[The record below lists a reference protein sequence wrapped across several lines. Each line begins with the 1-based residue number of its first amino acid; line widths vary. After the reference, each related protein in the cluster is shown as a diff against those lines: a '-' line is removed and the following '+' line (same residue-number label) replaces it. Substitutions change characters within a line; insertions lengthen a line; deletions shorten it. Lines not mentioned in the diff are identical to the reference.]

1 MSPGP
6 PSERVPGY
14 VQWPSPSLS
23 HGHFIGGGDKIKL
36 IWWIGLRNDS
46 VALFHVCAFNHV
58 YTLNPKCCDTPY
70 WNSFAFFGV
79 QNSKFCFSLYV
90 QLIGVDARNQELVQ
104 EMERVKSELERTK
117 TESANLL
124 KEEKKSNG
132 TEMNRVRQELE
143 KARKIM
149 SKSEAHDELLKVQ
162 LVNNVSQILVWTYFI
177 RIILAVTSWWQWKTK
192 QISPTSTG
200 GVCSSE
206 AQVEEGA
213 Y

>member
-1 MSPGP
+1 M
-6 PSERVPGY
+6 
-14 VQWPSPSLS
+14 
-23 HGHFIGGGDKIKL
+23 
-36 IWWIGLRNDS
+36 
-46 VALFHVCAFNHV
+46 
-58 YTLNPKCCDTPY
+58 
-70 WNSFAFFGV
+70 
-79 QNSKFCFSLYV
+79 YV

-162 LVNNVSQILVWTYFI
+162 LVNNVSQILV
-177 RIILAVTSWWQWKTK
+177 
-192 QISPTSTG
+192 
-200 GVCSSE
+200 
-206 AQVEEGA
+206 
-213 Y
+213 